1 MSHICQPIIW
11 RLSDDWL
18 MYIKRSLTTVICSD
32 LPMKRGIIT
41 NRNKFV
47 FGLSGQKIMEITF
60 AILYKKQYF
69 RAC

>member
-1 MSHICQPIIW
+1 
-11 RLSDDWL
+11 

-47 FGLSGQKIMEITF
+47 LGLSGQKIMETTF
-60 AILYKKQYF
+60 AILNKKQYF
-69 RAC
+69 RAR